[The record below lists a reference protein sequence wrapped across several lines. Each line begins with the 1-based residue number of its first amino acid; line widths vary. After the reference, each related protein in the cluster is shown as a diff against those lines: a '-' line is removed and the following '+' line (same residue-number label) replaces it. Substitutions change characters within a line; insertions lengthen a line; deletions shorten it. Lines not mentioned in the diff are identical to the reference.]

1 MPLPGLPLAL
11 GAAHADQRWRGLKE
25 FFAYHGV
32 WAPGVRAMRLWSLR
46 AKMMLLVAVLTLP
59 LLPLLLQQI
68 LERNATV
75 QGSSVRIQGLRS
87 GESAYALGRTLGQR
101 RLALEQGKPP
111 ASDNAADQLL
121 ALKADVQAASDAGLA
136 LDAVLRLQLP
146 TLERAVAGAAG
157 GVAGGVVGGVLGG
170 ITVDPAN
177 TQAQTQVATLLV
189 ARDGLVALHRAAT
202 ANAHVLLSNDPLVA
216 LRAGLVVETL
226 PALHLELA
234 KLHTLALRQAALA
247 SKDSRDSAALHALL
261 LAAAGSAAEAQRLLA
276 LADNAAA
283 QLPDRLPDVEFETR
297 SETRPEL
304 QPALLPGTPAR
315 QQPAL
320 LSQANNGSPLPL
332 THALLA
338 RVRSSLLAAD
348 PVPDTAAHTAADKV
362 AVAQLVGLRSG
373 LLQAVQTQL
382 VQQQAAAVTQRNWL
396 FGTLALTGV
405 LAAYLVYSF
414 FLVMRGGLDKLNQ
427 QMNRMAQG
435 DLSARPMPL
444 GGDEVA
450 ATMQAMTVSLARLS
464 DLLASVRHGIGSITH
479 AAQQIADGNSDLTRR
494 SQRAGSGLDQL
505 VTGVSRYTEQLQS
518 CTRMVESVVT
528 TVQALRL
535 ASVRNRKQI
544 QRLQDR
550 MGSLRGSSHEI
561 GQIVSLIDTIAF
573 RTNILALNASV
584 EASKAGEAG
593 RGFAVVAQ
601 EVRALATRSAD
612 SARRIGEIVAR
623 STLEIEQS
631 GALADETGASIQA
644 ADGHVDAIH
653 NAMSGVVALTQQG
666 DRTSAALLDEIK
678 QLHQDSGRNLAL
690 VDQLAVA
697 STALQGQGERLSH
710 KVGLFKLS

>member
-1 MPLPGLPLAL
+1 MSQPGLPLAL
-11 GAAHADQRWRGLKE
+11 GSVRAEQRWRGLKE

-59 LLPLLLQQI
+59 LLPLLLLQI
-68 LERNATV
+68 MDRNATV
-75 QGSSVRIQGLRS
+75 QDSALRIQGLRS
-87 GESAYALGRTLGQR
+87 GESAYTLGRVLGQQ
-101 RLALEQGKPP
+101 RLALERGEPP
-111 ASDNAADQLL
+111 VADNAAALL
-121 ALKADVQAASDAGLA
+121 DTLKADVQAASDAGLA

-146 TLERAVAGAAG
+146 ALERAVLGAKSA
-157 GVAGGVVGGVLGG
+157 
-170 ITVDPAN
+170 PAS
-177 TQAQTQVATLLV
+177 QVAALLV
-189 ARDGLVALHRAAT
+189 ARSGLVALRRAAI
-202 ANAHVLLSNDPLVA
+202 ANAHLLLSTDPLVA
-216 LRAGLVVETL
+216 LRTTLVVDTL

-247 SKDSRDSAALHALL
+247 GHPSRDGAALHAVL
-261 LAAAGSAAEAQRLLA
+261 LAAAGSAAEAGRLLA
-276 LADNAAA
+276 LADHGLA
-283 QLPDRLPDVEFETR
+283 QLPDLPPRL
-297 SETRPEL
+297 
-304 QPALLPGTPAR
+304 LLGQATAP
-315 QQPAL
+315 
-320 LSQANNGSPLPL
+320 SQAQPDSHLPL
-332 THALLA
+332 TQALLA
-338 RVRSSLLAAD
+338 RVHSSLLAAD
-348 PVPDTAAHTAADKV
+348 PVPDLAAHALANQAAV
-362 AVAQLVGLRSG
+362 EQMAALRSG
-373 LLQAVQTQL
+373 LLQVVQAQL
-382 VQQQAAAVTQRNWL
+382 VQQQATALTQRNAL
-396 FGTLALTGV
+396 FVTLALTGA

-414 FLVMRGGLDKLNQ
+414 FLVMRGGLDKLNH

-435 DLSARPMPL
+435 DLSARPTPL

-464 DLLASVRHGIGSITH
+464 DLLASVRQGVGAITH
-479 AAQQIADGNSDLTRR
+479 AAHQLADGNSDLR
-494 SQRAGSGLDQL
+494 SRSRRAGSGLDQL
-505 VTGVSRYTEQLQS
+505 LAGVSRYTEQLQS
-518 CTRMVESVVT
+518 CTRMVEGVVT

-550 MGSLRGSSHEI
+550 MGTLRGSSREI

-612 SARRIGEIVAR
+612 SARRIGDIVAR
-623 STLEIEQS
+623 STLEIEQ
-631 GALADETGASIQA
+631 GGVLADETGASIQA
-644 ADGHVDAIH
+644 ADAHVDTIH

-666 DRTSAALLDEIK
+666 DRTSATLLEQIK
-678 QLHQDSGRNLAL
+678 QLHQDSGRDVAL

-697 STALQGQGERLSH
+697 SDALRGQGELLSL